1 MKFYREFFNN
11 TELNHKEALALCI
24 MLDKKGKSFK
34 FNAKEFC
41 QLLDFKSRTSCYKV
55 VEKLEGLGY
64 IRKEGQ
70 TITVYAKKLK
80 NPRSYVFISNDILKD
95 KSLSPMDKIIYSGL
109 KSLLSCNKTDE
120 LGVPYVQCAIET
132 MVFKLNS
139 SKGTVCAS
147 LKKLVNKKLIIKIK
161 ANPFNVRYYV
171 NEHKKDSTN
180 KINNLRSVSENEINS
195 PEKVQNLNVENV
207 NSVQRLDTNID
218 SSYYYIKENKEKSER
233 VSRHLQKT
241 LSQDKINFYLKFIDR
256 FTDKLNAKKYPLTR
270 KLVRLI
276 DEFFEFYNFNQ
287 LDIILDKIINTD
299 YLNTGNGKWVKNIY
313 HFLQND
319 VFIKIFSGFY
329 DKFKSAVNN
338 VKIKNKFNDFKQRIY
353 SEEFYDSLYDNNDT
367 KPVDANLVVP
377 LSY

>member
-11 TELNHKEALALCI
+11 IELNHKESLALCI
-24 MLDKKGKSFK
+24 MLDKKGESFK
-34 FNAKEFC
+34 FDAKEFC
-41 QLLDFKSRTSCYKV
+41 QLLDFRSRTSCYKV
-55 VEKLEGLGY
+55 VERLERLGY

-70 TITVYAKKLK
+70 TITTYANKLK

-132 MVFKLNS
+132 MVYKLNS

-147 LKKLVNKKLIIKIK
+147 LKKLVDKKLIIKIK
-161 ANPFNVRYYV
+161 ANPFNVRYYI
-171 NEHKKDSTN
+171 NEPKKDSTN
-180 KINNLRSVSENEINS
+180 KINSLRSVSENEINS
-195 PEKVQNLNVENV
+195 SENVQNLNVENA
-207 NSVQRLDTNID
+207 NSVQYLDTIID
-218 SSYYYIKENKEKSER
+218 SSYYYIKENKEKSKR
-233 VSRHLQKT
+233 VSHHLQKT

-256 FTDKLNAKKYPLTR
+256 FADKLNAKKYPLTR
-270 KLVRLI
+270 KLAKLI

-287 LDIILDKIINTD
+287 LEIILDKILTTD

-329 DKFKSAVNN
+329 DKFKTVVNN
-338 VKIKNKFNDFKQRIY
+338 VKIKNKFNDFKQRKY
-353 SEEFYDSLYDNNDT
+353 SEEFYNSLYDNNDT
-367 KPVDANLVVP
+367 KPVVP

>member
-11 TELNHKEALALCI
+11 TELNYKESLALCI
-24 MLDKKGKSFK
+24 MLDKKGESFK
-34 FNAKEFC
+34 FDTKEFC
-41 QLLDFKSRTSCYKV
+41 TLLDCGKTTCFSILKTLKNKGYISKKGKTTTVC
-55 VEKLEGLGY
+55 VEKLNNLKSY
-64 IRKEGQ
+64 I
-70 TITVYAKKLK
+70 Y
-80 NPRSYVFISNDILKD
+80 ISSELLKD
-95 KSLSPMDKIIYSGL
+95 KDLLPIDKIIYSGL
-109 KSLLSCNKTDE
+109 KSLLGYNNTDE
-120 LGVPYVQCAIET
+120 LGVPCVYCSIDTIASKIKCCRDN
-132 MVFKLNS
+132 VF
-139 SKGTVCAS
+139 AS
-147 LKKLVNKKLIIKIK
+147 IKRLEERKLIVKFKISSSQ
-161 ANPFNVRYYV
+161 NRYYIS
-171 NEHKKDSTN
+171 EYKCN
-180 KINNLRSVSENEINS
+180 KRAVDIPNKTVQ
-195 PEKVQNLNVENV
+195 EKVQNTNMETAHL
-207 NSVQRLDTNID
+207 VQNTDTIINTN
-218 SSYYYIKENKEKSER
+218 YYYIKENKEKSER

-287 LDIILDKIINTD
+287 LDIILDKILNTD
-299 YLNTGNGKWVKNIY
+299 YLSTGNGKWVKNIY

-338 VKIKNKFNDFKQRIY
+338 VKIKNKFNDFKQRTY
-353 SEEFYDSLYDNNDT
+353 SEEFYDSLYANNDT

>member
-11 TELNHKEALALCI
+11 TELNYKEALALCI
-24 MLDKKGKSFK
+24 MLDKKDKSFK
-34 FNAKEFC
+34 FDAKEFC
-41 QLLDFKSRTSCYKV
+41 QLLDFRSRTSCYKV

-70 TITVYAKKLK
+70 TITAYANKLK

-132 MVFKLNS
+132 MVYKLNS

-161 ANPFNVRYYV
+161 ANPFNVRYYI

-180 KINNLRSVSENEINS
+180 KINSLKSVSENEINS
-195 PEKVQNLNVENV
+195 SENVQNLNVENA
-207 NSVQRLDTNID
+207 NSVQHLDTIID
-218 SSYYYIKENKEKSER
+218 SSYYYIKENKEKSKR

-241 LSQDKINFYLKFIDR
+241 LSQDKINFYLKFIDC
-256 FTDKLNAKKYPLTR
+256 FADKLNAKKYPLTR
-270 KLVRLI
+270 KLAKLI

-287 LDIILDKIINTD
+287 LEIILDKILNTD
-299 YLNTGNGKWVKNIY
+299 YLNTGNGNWVKNIY

-329 DKFKSAVNN
+329 DKFKTVINN
-338 VKIKNKFNDFKQRIY
+338 VKIKNKFNDFTQRKY
-353 SEEFYDSLYDNNDT
+353 SEEFYDSLYNNNDT
-367 KPVDANLVVP
+367 MTVVP